1 MTSSQVISEPHLVLP
16 GGDVPGGAGHVNVG
30 GDHDAQP
37 GGLRRHGVGV
47 DLAHV
52 QTPVIQG
59 HGPEYPDVQNAQ
71 YLHAKVTH
79 LMWRL
84 KVVTKSPLTETP
96 SLWVMI
102 CSPMAWIAL
111 VSALTQP
118 T

>member
-1 MTSSQVISEPHLVLP
+1 
-16 GGDVPGGAGHVNVG
+16 
-30 GDHDAQP
+30 
-37 GGLRRHGVGV
+37 
-47 DLAHV
+47 
-52 QTPVIQG
+52 
-59 HGPEYPDVQNAQ
+59 
-71 YLHAKVTH
+71 
-79 LMWRL
+79 MWRL